1 MTPKTEAALAAAHQ
15 MADLIQCRVDDTR
28 AESGRMTMVVF
39 DRSRMEALEKAL
51 IAFRAAT
58 QT

>member
-1 MTPKTEAALAAAHQ
+1 

-51 IAFRAAT
+51 IAFREAT
-58 QT
+58 L